1 MPELPGG
8 TVTFVFTDIEDSTQ
22 LLKRLGDDY
31 REVLTAHRRIVR
43 DTFTACDGIEIDTQ
57 GDAFFF
63 VFPRARDAVAAAVE
77 AQRAHASES
86 WPGEVDVRVRIGLH
100 TGEPTV
106 HEEGYVGLDVVRAAR
121 ICTVGR
127 GGQILLSETTR
138 ALLGSGLP
146 EGVSVFPLG
155 QRHLRGIDE
164 PERVF
169 EIAIDGL
176 DVEAADGGCG
186 SRPRRP
192 ASPPAERELEQD
204 IARRFDDLGAR
215 LAAGIQDRV
224 LRSLEGKAGEAAS
237 GSAVDDIAAR
247 MESLGADIDAR
258 VQAALAKKGIP
269 PSFMSVTIDGS
280 LDGIDWVRTKAD
292 LAADDWDNGRNP
304 EALRAILRAVPARR
318 DRTRRRPRDRN
329 GPPPVG
335 RRLQLVHR
343 RRLDRDSVPE
353 TGHRL
358 GNDAPPARP
367 GAGPARGAPD
377 RQRAGALPVA
387 RLRAPARVLVGR
399 RRLVARQR
407 REPGVVVSLTQYYTA
422 TTLDGFIADPDNS
435 LEWLFT
441 RDQDRAGLLNYA
453 EFIAGVGALA
463 MGRTTYEW
471 VLDHEFAG
479 KDPSEWKW
487 PYEIPCWVFTNH
499 ELTVVPGAQIEF
511 VSGDVASV
519 HAEMVAAAEGRNVWI
534 VGGGDL
540 AGQFAEAGLLDEVIV
555 YIAPVTLGAGAPLLS
570 RRVELRLEETGR
582 NGDFVAARYCGRARD
597 RLTPTS
603 YEADRRRQSRCSC
616 RDRGAA
622 RPRARRRRRAR

>member
-8 TVTFVFTDIEDSTQ
+8 TVTFVFTDIEDSTE
-22 LLKRLGDDY
+22 LLKCLGDEY

-77 AQRAHASES
+77 TQRAHAAES

-176 DVEAADGGCG
+176 DVEPTEVPEPSA
-186 SRPRRP
+186 PTP
-192 ASPPAERELEQD
+192 AGLPAERELEQD

-269 PSFMSVTIDGS
+269 PS
-280 LDGIDWVRTKAD
+280 A
-292 LAADDWDNGRNP
+292 
-304 EALRAILRAVPARR
+304 
-318 DRTRRRPRDRN
+318 
-329 GPPPVG
+329 
-335 RRLQLVHR
+335 
-343 RRLDRDSVPE
+343 
-353 TGHRL
+353 
-358 GNDAPPARP
+358 
-367 GAGPARGAPD
+367 
-377 RQRAGALPVA
+377 
-387 RLRAPARVLVGR
+387 
-399 RRLVARQR
+399 
-407 REPGVVVSLTQYYTA
+407 
-422 TTLDGFIADPDNS
+422 
-435 LEWLFT
+435 
-441 RDQDRAGLLNYA
+441 
-453 EFIAGVGALA
+453 
-463 MGRTTYEW
+463 
-471 VLDHEFAG
+471 
-479 KDPSEWKW
+479 
-487 PYEIPCWVFTNH
+487 
-499 ELTVVPGAQIEF
+499 
-511 VSGDVASV
+511 
-519 HAEMVAAAEGRNVWI
+519 
-534 VGGGDL
+534 
-540 AGQFAEAGLLDEVIV
+540 
-555 YIAPVTLGAGAPLLS
+555 
-570 RRVELRLEETGR
+570 
-582 NGDFVAARYCGRARD
+582 
-597 RLTPTS
+597 
-603 YEADRRRQSRCSC
+603 
-616 RDRGAA
+616 
-622 RPRARRRRRAR
+622 